1 MRICMIVRASLRDA
15 ANTKISEW
23 TGNPADGGADG
34 LGTFN
39 VPLYDAGGVIRAY
52 WCDWNMA
59 ATKHDVAA
67 FVAHL
72 LATTTLDANDLT
84 IRDGLVTLGTR
95 KALIFDA
102 DKVSPARV
110 LTHLGLQLEPP
121 A

>member
-1 MRICMIVRASLRDA
+1 MRICMIVRANLREA

-23 TGNPADGGADG
+23 TGREADAN
-34 LGTFN
+34 TFH

-52 WCDWNMA
+52 WCDWNMS
-59 ATKHDVAA
+59 ATRHDVAA

-110 LTHLGLQLEPP
+110 LAHLGLQLEPP